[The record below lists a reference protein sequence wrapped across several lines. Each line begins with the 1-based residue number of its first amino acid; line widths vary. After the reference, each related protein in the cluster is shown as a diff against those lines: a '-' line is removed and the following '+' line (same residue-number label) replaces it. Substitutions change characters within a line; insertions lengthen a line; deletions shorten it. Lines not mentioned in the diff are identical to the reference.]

1 MIRWSI
7 LSMAVFAAS
16 GAAEAQQAAGLEV
29 YLDIDK
35 ARALIT
41 TPAEVQRFEAGL
53 APLRASATSLQDQL
67 IAKMNEIT
75 RNQPVWSDNQMAR
88 EKRTFDVLQEQLAS
102 ATRSLEAEAGF
113 LRDSLEGQQ
122 DSKIRTALG
131 DYVAQNRFGMVVSH
145 RSGAA
150 EDDIIVLNPQ
160 FELATALSEMVK
172 SGPGAFAPAHPR
184 RAPVVKYVDLD
195 ELMRVTGGSDE
206 LNEEQEQILA
216 GYRSQDRSLRDD
228 LTKWIDIRPF
238 PDGRQQAELMIEL
251 IDLKLKNL
259 RIETDA
265 TLAAARERQ
274 WGRVRQNIADFVAN
288 NPDVIRA
295 DALRLATRWDST
307 VFADPS
313 LDVTTVLK
321 QAMKARQ

>member
-7 LSMAVFAAS
+7 LSMAVFTAS

-41 TPAEVQRFEAGL
+41 TPAEVQQVEAGL
-53 APLRASATSLQDQL
+53 ATLRASVTSLQSQL
-67 IAKMNEIT
+67 NAKIDEIT
-75 RNQPVWSDNQMAR
+75 RNQPVWDANQMAR
-88 EKRTFDVLQEQLAS
+88 EKRTFEVLQQQLVS

-184 RAPVVKYVDLD
+184 RAPVVKYVDVD
-195 ELMRVTGGSDE
+195 ELMSVTGSSDA
-206 LNEEQEQILA
+206 LNEKQQQILA
-216 GYRSQDRSLRDD
+216 GYKSKDLSLRDD
-228 LTKWIDIRPF
+228 LTKWSDIRPF
-238 PDGRQQAELMIEL
+238 SGGQQQAALMIEL
-251 IDLKLKNL
+251 IDLKLTNL
-259 RIETDA
+259 EIETNA
-265 TLAAARERQ
+265 ALAAARESH
-274 WGRVRQNIADFVAN
+274 WDRVRQSIADFVAN

-295 DALRLATRWDST
+295 DALRLATRWDAT

-313 LDVTTVLK
+313 LNVTTVLK
-321 QAMKARQ
+321 QAMKAKQ

>member
-1 MIRWSI
+1 MIRWTI

-41 TPAEVQRFEAGL
+41 TPAEVQQFDAGL
-53 APLRASATSLQDQL
+53 ATLRASAASLQSQL
-67 IAKMNEIT
+67 SAKMNEIT
-75 RNQPVWSDNQMAR
+75 RNQSVWSANQLAR
-88 EKRTFDVLQEQLAS
+88 EKRTFDVLQEQLVS
-102 ATRSLEAEAGF
+102 VTRSLEAEAGI
-113 LRDSLEGQQ
+113 LRGSLEDQQ

-131 DYVAQNRFGMVVSH
+131 DYVAQNRFGLVVGH
-145 RSGAA
+145 RSGAE

-160 FELATALSEMVK
+160 FELASALSEMVK
-172 SGPGAFAPAHPR
+172 SGPGAFAPAHPG

-206 LNEEQEQILA
+206 LNQEQEQILA
-216 GYRSQDRSLRDD
+216 GYRSQDQSLRDD
-228 LTKWIDIRPF
+228 LARWSDLRPF
-238 PDGRQQAELMIEL
+238 ADGRQQSELMVEL
-251 IDLKLKNL
+251 IDLKLKDL
-259 RIETDA
+259 RIDTDA
-265 TLAAARERQ
+265 AFAALRERR
-274 WGRVRQNIADFVAN
+274 WDRVRQSIADFVAN

-313 LDVTTVLK
+313 LNVTTVLK

>member
-1 MIRWSI
+1 MIRWTI

-16 GAAEAQQAAGLEV
+16 GAAEAQQSAGLEV
-29 YLDIDK
+29 YVDIDK
-35 ARALIT
+35 TRALIT
-41 TPAEVQRFEAGL
+41 TPAEVQQFEAGL
-53 APLRASATSLQDQL
+53 ATLRASATSLQSQL
-67 IAKMNEIT
+67 SAKMNEMT
-75 RNQPVWSDNQMAR
+75 RNQLVWDANQMAR
-88 EKRTFDVLQEQLAS
+88 EKRAFEVLQEQLVS

-122 DSKIRTALG
+122 DSKIRSALG
-131 DYVAQNRFGMVVSH
+131 DYVAQNRFGVVVSH

-172 SGPGAFAPAHPR
+172 SGPGAFAPAHPG
-184 RAPVVKYVDLD
+184 RAPVVKYVDID

-206 LNEEQEQILA
+206 LNQEQEQILA
-216 GYRSQDRSLRDD
+216 GYRSKDRSLRDD
-228 LTKWIDIRPF
+228 LTKWSDLRPF
-238 PDGRQQAELMIEL
+238 SDGRQQSELMVEL
-251 IDLKLKNL
+251 IDLKLKDL
-259 RIETDA
+259 RIDTDA
-265 TLAAARERQ
+265 AFAAARERH
-274 WGRVRQNIADFVAN
+274 WDRTRQSIADFVAN

-295 DALRLATRWDST
+295 DALRLATWWDST